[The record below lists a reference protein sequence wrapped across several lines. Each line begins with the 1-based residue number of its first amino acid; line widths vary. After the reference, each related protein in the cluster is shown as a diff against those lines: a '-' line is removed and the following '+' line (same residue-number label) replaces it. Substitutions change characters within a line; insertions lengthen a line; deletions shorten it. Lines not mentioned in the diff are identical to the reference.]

1 MSMLAE
7 INWNGLFRPEIMVFV
22 CFFGFLTIVGVFRAI
37 ASAWKVV
44 EKSRIETRLKE
55 QMLAGGYSAD
65 DVERVIKATATDTE
79 TELTEKVIRA
89 HYDGLDQE
97 NRANHAG

>member
-1 MSMLAE
+1 MFMLAE

-22 CFFGFLTIVGVFRAI
+22 CVFGFLTIVGVFRAI
-37 ASAWKVV
+37 TTAWKAV

-65 DVERVIKATATDTE
+65 DIERVIKATASEAEDA
-79 TELTEKVIRA
+79 EKAIRA
-89 HYDGLDQE
+89 HHEGRSQE
-97 NRANHAG
+97 IKARHAG